1 MLVPIGARGCK
12 SLVGGEVTER
22 YPQERGTTM
31 RCNVSYDALMVLV
44 QAAGAGEVSPEVSE
58 ALSEARRAIR
68 HTCERFGA

>member
-1 MLVPIGARGCK
+1 
-12 SLVGGEVTER
+12 
-22 YPQERGTTM
+22 M